1 MSILAGVVSRKHG
14 LYPNAAWKEHL
25 RSALSRHPSET
36 VACFEQESAFLLKT
50 DSGAYV
56 EPAFRRDSLTGTIAM
71 LAGEPLLACS
81 KPGAGSNRA
90 RDLEILQAGFD
101 VGEWDL
107 LRSVQGIFAAVYYQ
121 PADRRLYLIADKLG
135 LRPIYYWMDED
146 WIVYSSAL
154 RILEALP
161 FVPKVMDVRAVTE
174 ITCFGYPLNDRTPY
188 DRVRTIQAA
197 EIVSVDALKH
207 ESRTYW
213 RWDDIPTSQQ
223 PESELLQEA
232 YDRFQVAVQRRLHR
246 DRCVFAFLSGGL
258 DSRCVVAA
266 LSSKVEIVHTLNMSL
281 PQTQDRVYGA
291 EIARRLGTRHQ
302 EDDFF
307 IGDSGLF
314 PRVLR
319 IIERID
325 TDQMSKIDHP
335 LVLWSGDGG
344 SLGLG
349 CIYMTKETV
358 DTLRRGPE
366 EAGIRRYLEEQR
378 KYIVRRLLR
387 RRVFEAV
394 CDTIESGVG
403 EEFAK
408 LRCEDPGQRLYL
420 FLMLNDQRRHYA
432 SYFEEIDL
440 NRLEPLTPFYDSDF
454 LSLVTS
460 VPLDLRLLHRFYN
473 KWLNLFQP
481 GVSAVPW
488 QVYQGHEPCPIPH
501 PRGLISQ
508 FDRTQSDYLH
518 ARRKRELFE
527 QTSALLRSEIFPTP
541 ILRRLFLRLASLA
554 TRWRLSDYS
563 YVQEAALTYARYW
576 RSKDAR
582 FNVPGSGVDLR
593 RVRS

>member
-1 MSILAGVVSRKHG
+1 MSNLAGVVSRKHG
-14 LYPNAAWKEHL
+14 LSPDAKWKGHL
-25 RSALSRHPSET
+25 RRALSRHDSESI
-36 VACFEQESAFLLKT
+36 ACFEQESAFLLKA

-56 EPAFRRDSLTGTIAM
+56 EPAFRTDSTTRTIAM

-81 KPGAGSNRA
+81 RPGAGSNRA
-90 RDLEILQAGFD
+90 RDLEILQAAFD
-101 VGEWDL
+101 VGDWDV
-107 LRSVQGIFAAVYYQ
+107 LRSAQGIFAAVHYQ
-121 PADRRLYLIADKLG
+121 PANRRLHLIADKLG
-135 LRPIYYWMDED
+135 LRPLYYWMDEE
-146 WIVYSSAL
+146 WIVFSSAL
-154 RILEALP
+154 RILEDLP

-188 DRVRTIQAA
+188 DHIRTIQAA

-213 RWDDIPTSQQ
+213 RWDEIPVSKQ

-232 YDRFQVAVQRRLHR
+232 YDRFQAAVQRRLHG
-246 DRCVFAFLSGGL
+246 DRHVFAFLSGGL

-314 PRVLR
+314 PRVLK
-319 IIERID
+319 ITERLNA
-325 TDQMSKIDHP
+325 DQMSKLDRP

-349 CIYMTKETV
+349 HIYMTKETV
-358 DTLRRGPE
+358 DTLRRGQE
-366 EAGIRRYLEEQR
+366 EAGIRRYLKEQK
-378 KYIVRRLLR
+378 KYIVRRVLR
-387 RRVFEAV
+387 HRVFEAV
-394 CDTIESGVG
+394 CDTIERGVR
-403 EEFAK
+403 EEFAR
-408 LRCEDPGQRLYL
+408 LQCDDPGQRMFL

-432 SYFEEIDL
+432 SYFEEIDR

-454 LSLVTS
+454 LSLVAS
-460 VPLDLRLLHRFYN
+460 IPLDLRLLHRFYN

-481 GVSAVPW
+481 EVSSTPW
-488 QVYQGHEPCPIPH
+488 QVYAGHEPCPVPH
-501 PRGLISQ
+501 PAGLISQ

-518 ARRKRELFE
+518 ARRKRELYE
-527 QTSALLRSEIFPTP
+527 QTSTLLRSDIFPTP

-554 TRWRLSDYS
+554 THWRLSDYS

-576 RSKDAR
+576 RNKDAR
-582 FNVPGSGVDLR
+582 FTLPGYGKEP
-593 RVRS
+593 